1 VLSYYITNPVSDTE
15 NTQLSIAGRQEFAE
29 VQYYFQMIIN
39 NEVRSLALVSI
50 YSPPD
55 WDILSESY
63 NTLWACMYQ
72 GDEGLK
78 VVDVKS
84 ITAFILM
91 PPLPGG
97 PDGTFF
103 VLEKPGLDVM
113 HMGGQDEVL
122 TEE

>member
-1 VLSYYITNPVSDTE
+1 MLSYYITNPVSDTE

-39 NEVRSLALVSI
+39 NEVRSLALVSV

-55 WDILSESY
+55 RDILSESY
-63 NTLWACMYQ
+63 NTLWACRYQ

-78 VVDVKS
+78 AVDVKS
-84 ITAFILM
+84 ITAVISM

-103 VLEKPGLDVM
+103 VLEKPGLDVA